1 MAYLTEQWR
10 DAWVSPL
17 PRDADEARE
26 LLSRRTCGEG
36 GRTGHLMTSLAARL
50 PEGEVTWYAGYCENC
65 MRAML
70 LRVNDETFSVTWW
83 PFYDQESA

>member
-1 MAYLTEQWR
+1 MTAY
-10 DAWVSPL
+10 
-17 PRDADEARE
+17 
-26 LLSRRTCGEG
+26 
-36 GRTGHLMTSLAARL
+36 AARL

-70 LRVNDETFSVTWW
+70 LRINDETFSVTWW